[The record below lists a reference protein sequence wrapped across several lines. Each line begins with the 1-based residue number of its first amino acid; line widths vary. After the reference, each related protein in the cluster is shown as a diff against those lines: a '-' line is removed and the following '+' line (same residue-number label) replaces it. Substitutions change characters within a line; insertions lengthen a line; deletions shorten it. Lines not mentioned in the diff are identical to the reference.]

1 MKKLLL
7 FILILFGTISMKGL
21 AAGCSAQVCMCPGG
35 GYVTTGQY
43 CPTNSSPS
51 YSSDYSLPRVWF
63 AFSYDSTQ
71 KIYGIGE
78 GENKK
83 AAENESLNNCGN
95 SGCKVMNSVKTA
107 PNCLIIA
114 LSTNDIIVSQSFGQN
129 KYSSDKKDIYYS
141 NLLKKCKDK
150 GGINCK
156 IVFNSDNLL
165 YQSRA
170 YKRKFGFL
178 NKN

>member
-7 FILILFGTISMKGL
+7 SILVLFGILSVQSL
-21 AAGCSAQVCMCPGG
+21 AGGCNAQICTCPNG
-35 GYVTTGQY
+35 GYVSYGEY
-43 CPTNSSPS
+43 CASNSSPS
-51 YSSDYSLPRVWF
+51 YSPDYSLPKVWF

-95 SGCKVMNSVKTA
+95 SGCKVINSVKTA
-107 PNCLIIA
+107 PNRLIIA
-114 LSTNDIIVSQSFGQN
+114 LSTNDIIVSQSFGQY
-129 KYSSDKKDIYYS
+129 KYDSDKKDIYYS

-156 IVFNSDNLL
+156 IVFNSDSLL

-170 YKRKFGFL
+170 YKQKFGFL
-178 NKN
+178 YKN